1 MQSEFV
7 IMKQQLAELF
17 QENRDLRKAVREANR
32 IEMIRASMIIR
43 NTRHDILA
51 VDRIL
56 EGELQRDVSVGDYV
70 FIQNFGEVLNMAYS
84 NLEMGNSLDKNLLVK
99 AYRIL
104 AEDPEGYFRKSN
116 PVVYAFNHVPPH
128 RVDVEELLTD
138 ALRRVYSPEAGN
150 NVVMKAMYVHNK
162 LIDIYPFDEFSGEIA
177 VFAMNYYLMHEGLMP
192 ISFPIDRQE
201 YLDLVAAC
209 LKGTRRSEFYNFL
222 YKTIDDKMQ
231 RTIAACSE
239 VIE

>member
-7 IMKQQLAELF
+7 VMRRQLLDLF
-17 QENRDLRKAVREANR
+17 HENRDLRKAVREVNKVD
-32 IEMIRASMIIR
+32 MIRGSMIAR
-43 NTRHDILA
+43 NTRHDIIA

-56 EGELQRDVSVGDYV
+56 EGELQKDLPIGDYV
-70 FIQNFGEVLNMAYS
+70 FIQNFCEVLNMAYS
-84 NLEMGNSLDKNLLVK
+84 NLEMGNSLDKNILIR

-104 AEDPEGYFRKSN
+104 AEDPDGSFRKSN

-128 RVDVEELLTD
+128 RTDIDALLTD
-138 ALRRVYSPEAGN
+138 AIRRVYSSKAGN

-162 LIDIYPFDEFSGEIA
+162 MVDIYPFDEFSGELA
-177 VFAMNYYLMHEGLMP
+177 VFAMNYYLMKESLMP
-192 ISFPIDRQE
+192 VSLPIERQE

-209 LKGTRRSEFYNFL
+209 LKGTRQNEFYEFL
-222 YKTIDDKMQ
+222 YKTISDKMQ

-239 VIE
+239 VI